1 MLHQIVYRLL
11 TKLIQQDLL
20 LLTEEYSAQ
29 ALAQDIV
36 TAMPNAA
43 FASHFG
49 PWLSK
54 QLLSH
59 PFVEELFASDKE
71 LTIMLRDVGAE

>member
-20 LLTEEYSAQ
+20 LLKEESSVQ
-29 ALAQDIV
+29 TLAQDIV
-36 TAMPNAA
+36 AAMPNAA

-49 PWLSK
+49 SWLSE

-59 PFVEELFASDKE
+59 PIVEELFASDKE
-71 LTIMLRDVGAE
+71 LTTMLRDIGAE

>member
-1 MLHQIVYRLL
+1 MLHQIVCRLL

-20 LLTEEYSAQ
+20 LLKEGCSVQILT
-29 ALAQDIV
+29 QDIL

-49 PWLSK
+49 PWLSE

-59 PFVEELFASDKE
+59 PAVDELFASDQE
-71 LTIMLRDVGAE
+71 LTLLLRDVGSE